1 MTATHII
8 YLLTISIAIA
18 YLALRHWF
26 STQGSVPID
35 GISGFD
41 AQVGFTM
48 LDGMQSI
55 SLLLENESPT
65 NVWVEQIELSLA
77 NLTADDQTTE
87 PSCREVLKILQVVGA
102 QDALP
107 ISLAGVIYKAAGG
120 PQREYSCTLSARL
133 RFRIGEKWFE
143 RDLESY
149 RVRMLG
155 LTASDVRRERKRAP
169 HFPPTEQPQSVAA
182 AAAGKFK

>member
-8 YLLTISIAIA
+8 YLLVFSIAIA

-26 STQGSVPID
+26 SAPGSVPID

-55 SLLLENESPT
+55 SLLLENEST
-65 NVWVEQIELSLA
+65 AHVWVEEIEISLTDLAA
-77 NLTADDQTTE
+77 NAQTVE
-87 PSCREVLKILQVVGA
+87 SSCHEVLKILQVVGA

-107 ISLAGVIYKAAGG
+107 ISLAGLIYKAAGG
-120 PQREYSCTLSARL
+120 PQREYSCTLAARL
-133 RFRIGEKWFE
+133 RFRIGENRFE
-143 RDLESY
+143 RDLGSY
-149 RVRMLG
+149 RVGMVG
-155 LTASDVRRERKRAP
+155 LTASGIRRERKRKP
-169 HFPPTEQPQSVAA
+169 QFQPTQQPQGVAT